1 MRTTT
6 RQFDFV
12 NRLTQIASVNNQP
25 STINQSTYAY
35 DPANQRTS
43 RTEADNSFWL
53 YSYDLLGQATAA
65 KRYWSDGVP
74 VTGQQFEYI
83 FDWIGNRLSTS
94 TGGDEMGAA
103 LRAAAYAASTLNQYT
118 QRTVPSWVS
127 ILGETSSN
135 TTVRACQ

>member
-65 KRYWSDGVP
+65 KTNCPPRYDSYV
-74 VTGQQFEYI
+74 
-83 FDWIGNRLSTS
+83 DWPDRRRKS
-94 TGGDEMGAA
+94 TG
-103 LRAAAYAASTLNQYT
+103 
-118 QRTVPSWVS
+118 
-127 ILGETSSN
+127 
-135 TTVRACQ
+135 